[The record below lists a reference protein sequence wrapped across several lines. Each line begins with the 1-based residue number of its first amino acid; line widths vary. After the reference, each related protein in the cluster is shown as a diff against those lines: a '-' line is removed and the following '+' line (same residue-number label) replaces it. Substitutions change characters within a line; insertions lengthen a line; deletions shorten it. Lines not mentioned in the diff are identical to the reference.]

1 MDRAQLIPKTV
12 SCWSYGA
19 WLKVTLY
26 YPPVDKCGIEPE
38 KHPAVIEDN
47 WLASPDIQI
56 VKSKTWKQG
65 QSKAQIENYLMLNGP
80 TIVKQIVDDMESK
93 ANLVT
98 GVLVRNP
105 DAFRIVGY
113 ETRRAGRGISKAAVW
128 GLVKKGA

>member
-26 YPPVDKCGIEPE
+26 YPPVDKYGIEPA

-47 WLASPDIQI
+47 WLSGIQ
-56 VKSKTWKQG
+56 VEKTKTWKQG
-65 QSKAQIENYLMLNGP
+65 QSKGQIENYLMLNGP
-80 TIVKQIVDDMESK
+80 TIVKQIAEDMESK

-98 GVLVRNP
+98 GVLMRNP
-105 DAFRIVGY
+105 DSFRIVGY

-128 GLVKKGA
+128 GLAKKGV